1 MPFRTGR
8 LRVGQPIFVD
18 FPRLSTT
25 LEGGVGKSLRYSP
38 IFDPETSTYVTAS
51 SSPPE
56 SSGGHQLRLSV
67 LPQPNNTTCGP
78 TCLHAVYRYWDY
90 ETSLQDVIDTV
101 EPLPEGGTLAV
112 RLAIHALK
120 RGFKAEIFTYNLQ
133 MFDPTWFS
141 PSSPVD
147 LAQRLREQRDNKQSS
162 KLILATEAYLEFLS
176 LGGMMRYENLDAKLL
191 RRFLRRGVPV
201 LTGLSATHLYDCA
214 REFKDEYDDVR
225 GQPSGHFVVLSGYD
239 PKTREVSVADPLH
252 DNPRYGSQYY
262 RVGMSRLTASILLG
276 ILTYDANLLVITPK
290 KLPKR
295 DPFEI
300 KSVVLP

>member
-1 MPFRTGR
+1 VM
-8 LRVGQPIFVD
+8 
-18 FPRLSTT
+18 
-25 LEGGVGKSLRYSP
+25 
-38 IFDPETSTYVTAS
+38 AS

-67 LPQPNNTTCGP
+67 LPQPNYTTCGP

-90 ETSLQDVIDTV
+90 ETSLHDVIDTV

-133 MFDPTWFS
+133 IFDPTWFS
-141 PSSPVD
+141 PHSPVD
-147 LAQRLREQRDNKQSS
+147 LAQRLREQSEHKQSP
-162 KLILATEAYLEFLS
+162 KLRLATEAYLEFLS
-176 LGGMMRYENLDAKLL
+176 LGGIMRYENLDAKLL

-214 REFKDEYDDVR
+214 REFQDDYDDVR
-225 GQPSGHFVVLSGYD
+225 GTPSGHFVVLSGYD

-252 DNPRYGSQYY
+252 DNPRFGSQYY
-262 RVGMSRLTASILLG
+262 RVGINRLTASILLG
-276 ILTYDANLLVITPK
+276 ILTYDANLLVLTPK
-290 KLPKR
+290 KPIKR
-295 DPFEI
+295 DRFEI
-300 KSVVLP
+300 KPLSMP